1 MIGDAI
7 IEIQSRNEQILIS
20 RAGGERIEIQKVQRV
35 TIFKIP
41 GSSDGQRERVAI
53 NLRFK

>member
-20 RAGGERIEIQKVQRV
+20 RAGGANRNPESSASH
-35 TIFKIP
+35 IF
-41 GSSDGQRERVAI
+41 
-53 NLRFK
+53 